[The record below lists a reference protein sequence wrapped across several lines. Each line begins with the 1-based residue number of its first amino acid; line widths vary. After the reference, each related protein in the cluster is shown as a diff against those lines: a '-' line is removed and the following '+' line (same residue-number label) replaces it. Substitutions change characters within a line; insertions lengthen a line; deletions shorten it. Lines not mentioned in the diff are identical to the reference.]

1 MSVALSAQVVY
12 ERCPMTPAALSN
24 WPPLAILA
32 AVLFCSA
39 AAAGEWTG
47 KVVGVTDG
55 DTLAVM
61 QGGRPVKVR
70 LVEIDA
76 PESRQAFGQR
86 STQSLSELCFGQE
99 ATVREQGKDRYGRVL
114 GRVFCAG
121 ADANAE
127 QVRRGMAWWYVR
139 YGKDV
144 ALKRVEAQAR
154 AARRG
159 LWAADD
165 PVPPWA
171 FRRGG
176 RNAPGGPG

>member
-1 MSVALSAQVVY
+1 M
-12 ERCPMTPAALSN
+12 
-24 WPPLAILA
+24 
-32 AVLFCSA
+32 
-39 AAAGEWTG
+39 
-47 KVVGVTDG
+47 
-55 DTLAVM
+55 
-61 QGGRPVKVR
+61 
-70 LVEIDA
+70 
-76 PESRQAFGQR
+76 
-86 STQSLSELCFGQE
+86 
-99 ATVREQGKDRYGRVL
+99 L

-176 RNAPGGPG
+176 RH

>member
-1 MSVALSAQVVY
+1 MKALFASALLCY
-12 ERCPMTPAALSN
+12 SLT
-24 WPPLAILA
+24 
-32 AVLFCSA
+32 
-39 AAAGEWTG
+39 AAAGDWTG
-47 KVVGVTDG
+47 KVIGITDG

-61 QGGRPVKVR
+61 QAGRAVKVR

-76 PESRQAFGQR
+76 PESRQDFGQR
-86 STQSLSELCFGQE
+86 SKQSLSELCFGQV
-99 ATVREQGKDRYGRVL
+99 AAVRDQGHDRYGRVL

-144 ALKRVEAQAR
+144 ALKRIEEQAR

-165 PVPPWA
+165 PLPPWE
-171 FRRGG
+171 FRRGC
-176 RNAPGGPG
+176 AIGGHRPR